1 MEPALAYLH
10 YVTILL
16 LAACLTVELVL
27 CRPGLGAAQV
37 AVLARIDVLF
47 FAGALGALGTGLA
60 RLFWYTKGLAFYLPN
75 PAFHTK
81 MALYVVIAVLSIW
94 PTLRFIRWKRA
105 LSQGGPPPAE
115 TEVRFVRRIIHI
127 ELALL
132 ALMPLMAVLMARGTG
147 R

>member
-10 YVTILL
+10 YLTILL

-27 CRPGLGAAQV
+27 CRPGLGAVQV
-37 AVLARIDVLF
+37 GVLTRIDGLF
-47 FAGALGALGTGLA
+47 FAAALGALATGLA
-60 RLFWYTKGLAFYLPN
+60 RLFWYAKGLNFYLPN

-81 MALYVVIAVLSIW
+81 MALFVVIAVLSIR

-105 LSQGGPPPAE
+105 LALEGPPPTDA
-115 TEVRFVRRIIHI
+115 EVRAVRRIIHI

-132 ALMPLMAVLMARGTG
+132 ALMPLLAVLMARGIG

>member
-1 MEPALAYLH
+1 MEVTLAYLH
-10 YVTILL
+10 YLTILL
-16 LAACLTVELVL
+16 LAASLTVELVL

-37 AVLARIDVLF
+37 GVLTRMDILF
-47 FAGALGALGTGLA
+47 FTAALGSLATGLA
-60 RLFWYTKGLAFYLPN
+60 RLFWYAKGLAFYLPN

-81 MALYVVIAVLSIW
+81 MGLYVVIAVLSIR

-105 LSQGGPPPAE
+105 LSQGGPPPADA
-115 TEVRFVRRIIHI
+115 EVRAVRRIIHL

-132 ALMPLMAVLMARGTG
+132 ALMPLVAVLMARGIG